1 MEFSKLIQKRR
12 SVRAF
17 TSQEVE
23 VEKIEKILEASN
35 SAPSAGNLQAYE
47 IFVVRKPSL
56 RVELAKASL
65 NQEFIAE
72 APVNLVFCTHSE
84 RSEGRYLQRGARL
97 YALQDAT
104 IACTFAMLAAVDM
117 GLACV
122 WVGAFDEEAVHRLI
136 EAPMNIRPISILPIG
151 YADGSPS
158 ISSRRQLND
167 IVHWL

>member
-1 MEFSKLIQKRR
+1 MDYFKLIQKRR

-23 VEKIEKILEASN
+23 VEKIEQILEASN
-35 SAPSAGNLQAYE
+35 CAPSAGNLQAYE
-47 IFVVRKPSL
+47 IFVVRKTSL
-56 RVELAKASL
+56 RIELAKASL
-65 NQEFIAE
+65 NQKFIAE
-72 APVNLVFCTHSE
+72 APVNLVFCARPE

-104 IACTFAMLAAVDM
+104 IACTFAMLAAVDL

-136 EAPMNIRPISILPIG
+136 EAPENIRPISILPIG
-151 YADGSPS
+151 YAAESPS